1 MADVEPDFPLFALE
15 LVAVPAELVPLHI
28 FEPRY
33 RVMIETC
40 LAGERQFGIVW
51 PDEDGALRPVGCAM
65 EIVDVLERMDDGRL
79 NIVTRGTRPFRIVA
93 EQDDLPYPAATVAF
107 LEDDDEERDEEAH
120 EAAGEAYGRLVE
132 EATDRVL
139 EPEELDALTAYAMA
153 ATVELA
159 LDAKQGLLEL
169 RSENAR
175 LRLVAGLFGD
185 ALDRLDALERAKT
198 RAASNGKVRF
208 G

>member
-1 MADVEPDFPLFALE
+1 MAAAEPDFPLFPLE

-33 RVMIETC
+33 RIMIETC
-40 LAGERQFGIVW
+40 LDAEREFGIVW
-51 PDEDGALRPVGCAM
+51 PDEEGALRPVGCAM
-65 EIVDVLERMDDGRL
+65 QIVDVLERMDDGRL

-93 EQDDLPYPAATVAF
+93 EQDDLPYPGATVEF

-120 EAAGEAYGRLVE
+120 REAGEAYSRLVE

-139 EPEELDALTAYAMA
+139 EPEELDMLNAYAMA
-153 ATVELA
+153 ATVELG
-159 LDAKQGLLEL
+159 LEAKQDLLDL

-175 LRLVAGLFGD
+175 LRLVAGLFRD
-185 ALDRLDALERAKT
+185 AVERLDAVERAKA